1 MNKKTENE
9 IDQKFLKKIEKQ
21 LLKKYDEIKKVGE
34 AYQDQLDKKLPED
47 SKEAL
52 NLKQAQD
59 LAESIEGMEQ
69 NELALIVQALKR
81 ITDGTFG
88 VCLDCG
94 QSIPVERIK
103 AIPYADNCVTCKA
116 KKEEEDEQL

>member
-1 MNKKTENE
+1 MNKKTDNE

-34 AYQDQLDKKLPED
+34 AYQDQLDEKLPED

-103 AIPYADNCVTCKA
+103 AIPYAENCVKCKA
-116 KKEEEDEQL
+116 KKEEEEE